1 MSEKI
6 LGIDRGSFSI
16 KVAEIER
23 NMGKFQL
30 VGFYEQP
37 VVFSEGVNREAAETQ
52 ALQKLFEEYDL
63 KPDHIYTALPGQMTS
78 NRVIDLP
85 FSDFKK
91 VDQTIEFEM
100 ENYIPLTLE
109 EMLIDYI
116 ILNATKGE
124 SRVLVSY
131 STKSDFVQ
139 FLNLM
144 NAANIDPRFV
154 GSETVELANIMKLGV
169 LQPEGAYAL
178 VDIGHEKTNI
188 VIFIG
193 NQLQFS
199 RTVMFGGR
207 DLTQAIADAM
217 NVPFDEA
224 ERLKVEVGNLGSETD
239 TADATTRAVA
249 EAMEKPMGDILLSL
263 KQTFLSFQQTRGELV
278 QAILLCGGSSRLPG
292 IDQYI
297 EKSIHKNV
305 SFLDCL
311 DFPFN
316 HLADSSWCRP
326 VAASALALAYR
337 GILGSTIRDI
347 QFRRGE
353 FAFQGEVK
361 DLVSLTKQVAIM
373 LGVVFAFASLTF
385 GVSYFS
391 LKGRSK
397 AQMAKMTSAVQQ
409 ALPDIPKKSLTT
421 PKSIISTLNSKISEA
436 EDKRKKIQDET
447 ASSVLEVMK
456 ELSQNLPARDAVSI
470 DIDELNIAS
479 KRVRLQGSTVSF
491 ESLDQIKAAIA
502 KSKMFKNVATENV
515 KKGTK
520 DEIRFILSMELAADI
535 QEGGA

>member
-23 NMGKFQL
+23 HMGKFQL

-37 VVFSEGVNREAAETQ
+37 VVTAENVSREQAETQ
-52 ALQKLFEEYDL
+52 ALQKLFEEYNL
-63 KPDHIYTALPGQMTS
+63 KPDHIYTALPGQLTS

-116 ILNATKGE
+116 ILNSTKTE

-139 FLNLM
+139 FLNFM
-144 NAANIDPRFV
+144 NTANVDPRFV
-154 GSETVELANIMKLGV
+154 GSETVELGNVMKLGV

-178 VDIGHEKTNI
+178 IDIGHEKTNI

-199 RTVMFGGR
+199 RTVMFGGK
-207 DLTQAIADAM
+207 DLTQSIADAL
-217 NVPFDEA
+217 NVPLDEA
-224 ERLKVEVGNLGSETD
+224 ERLKVDMGHLGSEAD
-239 TADATTRAVA
+239 SADATTRAISDA
-249 EAMEKPMGDILLSL
+249 IKKPMDDILLSL
-263 KQTFLSFQQTRGELV
+263 KQTFLSFQQTRGEVV
-278 QAILLCGGSSRLPG
+278 QALLLCGGTSRLPG

-297 EKSIHKNV
+297 EKEIHKNV

-326 VAASALALAYR
+326 VAVTALSLAYR
-337 GILGSTIRDI
+337 GILGSTIRDV

-353 FAFQGEVK
+353 FAYQGEVK
-361 DLVSLTKQVAIM
+361 DLVSLTKQVAVL
-373 LGVVFAFASLTF
+373 LGVIFVFASVTF
-385 GVSYFS
+385 GASYFS
-391 LKGRSK
+391 LKGK
-397 AQMAKMTSAVQQ
+397 AKSQMAKITSTVQET
-409 ALPDIPKKSLTT
+409 LPDIPKKSLSSPNT
-421 PKSIISTLNSKISEA
+421 ILSTLNSKISEA
-436 EDKRKKIQDET
+436 EDKRK
-447 ASSVLEVMK
+447 
-456 ELSQNLPARDAVSI
+456 
-470 DIDELNIAS
+470 
-479 KRVRLQGSTVSF
+479 RLKTRRPLLF
-491 ESLDQIKAAIA
+491 WK
-502 KSKMFKNVATENV
+502 
-515 KKGTK
+515 
-520 DEIRFILSMELAADI
+520 
-535 QEGGA
+535 